1 MILQS
6 DTLVGESGRLRTLGR
21 IAIRILQGC
30 LLLVTAFLA
39 YQGIRFSFYSAKVYE
54 QPIYELK
61 DSTLAHLLV
70 FAAVCLIAVLFYR
83 VLERLKPYQE
93 KICTG
98 VLILAGL
105 WLLVL
110 GFFYTWRHPYYPA
123 GDQLN
128 ATAGAVYA
136 RRGNYLMFEKGGY
149 IGLYEQQK
157 GLVFLYEILFTLF
170 GDFCYGTVS
179 GIHVCL
185 SVVTLAAG
193 YGFLKI
199 VSKKPFYRILYCGM
213 MMLCMPYFLY
223 LPYAYGDLPS
233 IAFSSVLFWA
243 LAAYGKDSKKRY
255 IAISAVAAALALLVR
270 MNIWIVL
277 IAVGIGMVLLAMEK
291 GSLRPVLAGLC
302 VILAAWGSVKA
313 VDIMYE
319 VRSGYESGVGIP
331 AILWVAMGLQETD
344 GSPGIYNRYQQSVF
358 EECEFEQEPAKEI
371 GKEYI
376 KDRLREMLN
385 YPGYAKDFFVK
396 KVKMQWLEPLF
407 ESLYATGTFDDE
419 APVPWWIGSLY
430 YGDLHDTVWKASN
443 YYQSMVYLAAFA
455 FAVGSL
461 AKKHREQGNKAVWIP
476 LIAVVGGFL
485 FSIIWENQCRYV
497 LPYYVYLVMYAS
509 LGIGGIAEAVS
520 GIGRRFTGKPREEE
534 VEDSTDVAA

>member
-6 DTLVGESGRLRTLGR
+6 DTPVGENGRIRTLGR
-21 IAIRILQGC
+21 IAIYILQVC

-39 YQGIRFSFYSAKVYE
+39 YQGVRFSFYSSTVYE
-54 QPIYELK
+54 QPIYELR
-61 DSTLAHLLV
+61 DSTFAHLL
-70 FAAVCLIAVLFYR
+70 FLGAVCLGAALFYKI
-83 VLERLKPYQE
+83 LERLKPYQE

-98 VLILAGL
+98 VLIFAAV
-105 WLLVL
+105 WLLTL
-110 GFFYTWRHPYYPA
+110 GFLYVREHPYYPV

-128 ATAGAVYA
+128 ATAGAAYA
-136 RRGNYLMFEKGGY
+136 RQENFLMFDRGGY

-170 GDFCYGTVS
+170 GDFSYRAVS

-185 SVVTLAAG
+185 SVVTLVSG

-199 VSKKPFYRILYCGM
+199 ASKKPFYRILYCGM

-243 LAAYGKDSKKRY
+243 LAAYGKRAKKRY
-255 IAISAVAAALALLVR
+255 IAIGAVSAALALLVR
-270 MNIWIVL
+270 MNILIVL
-277 IAVGIGMVLLAMEK
+277 IAVAIGMILLAVEK
-291 GSLRPVLAGLC
+291 GSLRPILAGLC
-302 VILAAWGSVKA
+302 VILAAWGSVRA
-313 VDIMYE
+313 VDAMYE
-319 VRSGYESGVGIP
+319 WRSGYESGVGIP
-331 AILWVAMGLQETD
+331 SILWVAMGLQETE
-344 GSPGIYNRYQQSVF
+344 GNPGVYNRYQQSVF
-358 EECEFEQEPAKEI
+358 EECGFEQGPAKEI

-385 YPGYAKDFFVK
+385 YPGYTKDFFVK

-419 APVPWWIGSLY
+419 AYVPWWAGSLY
-430 YGDLHDTVWKASN
+430 YGKLHDTVWKAAN
-443 YYQSMVYLAAFA
+443 YYQSMIYLAAFA
-455 FAVGSL
+455 FVAGSL
-461 AKKHREQGNKAVWIP
+461 VKRDRRTENGTMWIP

-485 FSIIWENQCRYV
+485 FSMIWENQCRYV
-497 LPYYVYLVMYAS
+497 LPYYVYLVMYAP
-509 LGIGGIAEAVS
+509 LGIGRIAEAVS
-520 GIGRRFTGKPREEE
+520 GIGTRITGKSREEDTE
-534 VEDSTDVAA
+534 ESAEAAA